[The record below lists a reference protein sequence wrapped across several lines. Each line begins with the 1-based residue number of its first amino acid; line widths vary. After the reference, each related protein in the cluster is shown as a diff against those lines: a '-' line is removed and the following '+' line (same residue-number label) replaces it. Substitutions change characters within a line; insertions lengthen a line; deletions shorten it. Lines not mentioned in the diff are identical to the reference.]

1 MLKKFRNI
9 VYGAS
14 VALACG
20 LPAVCFAE
28 GEVTGGTPTTTPIVD
43 TSTIQS
49 TIISALGAWIL
60 IGLGVGISVL
70 AVFLGWK
77 WLRKFMGR

>member
-1 MLKKFRNI
+1 MLKKFRNF

-20 LPAVCFAE
+20 LPALAFGQE
-28 GEVTGGTPTTTPIVD
+28 NNGGTVTTTPIVD
-43 TSTIQS
+43 TSTIQQ
-49 TIISALGAWIL
+49 TIITALGTWIL
-60 IGLGVGISVL
+60 IGIGIGISCL

-77 WLRKFMGR
+77 WLKRFIGR

>member
-1 MLKKFRNI
+1 MLSKFRNKLF
-9 VYGAS
+9 GWS
-14 VALACG
+14 VALACAV
-20 LPAVCFAE
+20 PAVCFAE

-49 TIISALGAWIL
+49 TIITALGAWIL

>member
-1 MLKKFRNI
+1 MLTKFRNF

-20 LPAVCFAE
+20 LPALAFAQE
-28 GEVTGGTPTTTPIVD
+28 SNNGGTPTTTPIVD
-43 TSTIQS
+43 TSTVQQ
-49 TIISALGAWIL
+49 TIISALGSWIL
-60 IGLGVGISVL
+60 IGIGIGISCL

-77 WLRKFMGR
+77 WLKRFIGR